1 MDSFYVNGFYTTLL
15 YVVSSLRHTVS
26 DANDLYT
33 LSIYVAVAYCYV
45 KALRECNRTSV
56 WKKDDIK
63 ILATSFQIKSWLF
76 KMKMESNF

>member
-45 KALRECNRTSV
+45 KALEGV
-56 WKKDDIK
+56 
-63 ILATSFQIKSWLF
+63 
-76 KMKMESNF
+76 

>member
-26 DANDLYT
+26 DANDT
-33 LSIYVAVAYCYV
+33 QQSIYVAVAYCYV

-63 ILATSFQIKSWLF
+63 IPATSFQIKSWLF